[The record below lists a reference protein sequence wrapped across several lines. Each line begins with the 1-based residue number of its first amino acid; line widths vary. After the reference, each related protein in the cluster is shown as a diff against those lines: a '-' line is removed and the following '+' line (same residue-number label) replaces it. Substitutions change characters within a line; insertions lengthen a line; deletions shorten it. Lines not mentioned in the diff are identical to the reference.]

1 MAPPTDDEVHV
12 LIIGAGVTGLLIAHG
27 LKQAGIRFSIFE
39 SEPSALHYRP
49 REWSM
54 GIHWSLPQL
63 EALLP
68 PDLRVRLK
76 EAQND
81 PFLDAPDKDGIP
93 IYNGLDGTVLKAIP
107 VPRTIRVS
115 RRKLRAFCSQGIDVK
130 YGYDI
135 ASIRYEEAR
144 VNAVFASGA
153 SVSGSVII
161 GTDGPRSQVRKI
173 LLGSEGDV
181 TTLDMV
187 HSNVAVTY
195 GDAEKA
201 KFVRSAHPLFSMA
214 LRPGVL
220 SFMSI
225 QDVPDP
231 EDPAH
236 WRFQVAT
243 SWVGTEDAALDM
255 AGRLAQVKQKASNMC
270 EPFRSAVL
278 WMPDDTKI
286 TYDKMAYWVPVR
298 WDNHDGRVTL
308 AGDAAHPMTPHRG
321 QGLNHAI
328 CDASNFVAM
337 MHKVVAGTAI
347 LKDAI
352 SAYSEEVVR
361 RGADEVLIS
370 KQNALMMLDWD
381 QLMESPIMKQSL
393 QKSDS
398 NAS

>member
-1 MAPPTDDEVHV
+1 MHV

-27 LKQAGIRFSIFE
+27 LKQAGITFSIFE
-39 SEPSALHYRP
+39 SEPSASHYRP

-81 PFLDAPDKDGIP
+81 SFLDAPDQDDMK
-93 IYNGLDGTVLKAIP
+93 IYNGLDGTILKALPI
-107 VPRTIRVS
+107 PRTIRVS
-115 RRKLRAFCSQGIDVK
+115 RRKMRAFCSQDID
-130 YGYDI
+130 YGYDL
-135 ASIRYEEAR
+135 ASIRYEE
-144 VNAVFASGA
+144 SGVTA
-153 SVSGSVII
+153 IFTNGEHIAGSIII
-161 GTDGPRSQVRKI
+161 GTDGPKSKVREV
-173 LLGSEGDV
+173 LLGPEADV
-181 TTLDMV
+181 TPLEIV

-201 KFVRSAHPLFSMA
+201 KFVRSAHPVFSFA
-214 LRPGVL
+214 VRPGVL
-220 SFMSI
+220 SFLSI

-231 EDPAH
+231 EDPAN
-236 WRFQVAT
+236 WKFQVVT
-243 SWVGTEDAALDM
+243 SWLGKQDESLDA
-255 AGRLAQVKQKASNMC
+255 AGRLAQVKEKASNMC
-270 EPFRSAVL
+270 EPFRSAVM

-286 TYDKMAYWVPVR
+286 TYDRMAYWVPVP
-298 WDNHDGRVTL
+298 WDNHNGRVTL

-328 CDASNFVAM
+328 CDASHFVDAM
-337 MHKVVAGTAI
+337 QKVVAGTSN

-352 SAYSEEVVR
+352 TTYSEEVVR

-370 KQNALMMLDWD
+370 RQNAIMMLNWD
-381 QLMESPIMKQSL
+381 QLMESPMMKRSL
-393 QKSDS
+393 QKSDLS
-398 NAS
+398 GS